1 MTADCRAGGVL
12 AAATWTTDAVRRP
25 TARERGYIRY
35 FGRLMPYQNMLG
47 VKNMIEA
54 LTSELPEAE

>member
-1 MTADCRAGGVL
+1 MGSFARHSADDDDF
-12 AAATWTTDAVRRP
+12 TQQDARQF
-25 TARERGYIRY
+25 T
-35 FGRLMPYQNMLG
+35 RLMPYQNMLG